1 MEVSII
7 IRKFAHK
14 IQDVMKE
21 SKPYPHI
28 DEEDGSTFKASE
40 PVAVASCASPS
51 TDDVA
56 NVHDRIDD
64 LDWDHF
70 PSFGPFSDEEAIAR
84 IERAEK
90 DLNDPSK
97 WITAEEMDRRLYE
110 KFPWLR

>member
-1 MEVSII
+1 
-7 IRKFAHK
+7 
-14 IQDVMKE
+14 MKE

-40 PVAVASCASPS
+40 PVAVVSCASPS